1 MGRENR
7 RWRMSNTLV
16 QNLLLQVPPEQTL
29 VDDTQTQS
37 SKDRQKAYGII
48 HKKETGKMT
57 GTWNSVPVVRRLAQD
72 EETI

>member
-1 MGRENR
+1 
-7 RWRMSNTLV
+7 MSNTLV

-48 HKKETGKMT
+48 HKKET
-57 GTWNSVPVVRRLAQD
+57 VVK
-72 EETI
+72 